1 MVIWKSFGY
10 FMVLYMAGLSTISE
24 ELYPEEL
31 YEAAKVDGSNA
42 THTFFHITLPMLKP
56 IVFVVINGIISGLQ
70 LFDEPIQAFICN
82 GLNVVGGPRRCVLT
96 AIWYFYDTSFRNKS
110 RYGYG
115 AAVAFALF
123 QIIACVSLINV
134 KLFNRKE
141 AQVCVK
147 AIL

>member
-1 MVIWKSFGY
+1 
-10 FMVLYMAGLSTISE
+10 MAGLSTISE

-70 LFDEPIQAFICN
+70 LFDEPIQAFIRN
-82 GLNVVGGPRRCVLT
+82 GLNVVDGPRRCVLT
-96 AIWYFYDTSFRNKS
+96 TIWYFYDTSFRNKS

-115 AAVAFALF
+115 AAVAFTLF

-147 AIL
+147 AVL